1 MRYGET
7 ALIAECS
14 AVAAAQPGERNARL
28 NRAAFALGQ
37 LAAAGQIDATAAAA
51 GLAAA
56 AAAAGLG
63 DAESRSAITSGLRAG
78 SAQPRHPQPRAVHSD
93 ATARHPQPRHPQ
105 PRHPQ
110 PRHPQPRHPQPRHPQ
125 PQPQPQQTDAWI
137 ATAEPALRAAQ
148 AALWG
153 PAGAAALSYARLRG
167 LADDTLRAWGCGAGT
182 AAGRQ
187 TLCWGVWT
195 VDGRLTAV
203 RHRHLGGPLRYVS
216 APGSRLAGHL
226 AGSHLLW
233 AERTAPLRTLL
244 VQEGELNAMSCW
256 QAGHP
261 AGLDVV
267 SLGSEGATLPSW
279 LRTLAGRYGAVM
291 TWLDKPERSAAALDA
306 LGAPGLA
313 LHSVTPDGK
322 VDANDLL
329 RAGQLGRRLWDA
341 RHLLA
346 QRQGGD
352 AVRRLCW
359 QYWDVADTLDD
370 TVRAA
375 VRAAALAAGDTLW

>member
-105 PRHPQ
+105 P
-110 PRHPQPRHPQPRHPQ
+110 Q
-125 PQPQPQQTDAWI
+125 PQPEQTDAWI
-137 ATAEPALRAAQ
+137 AAAEPALRAAQ
-148 AALWG
+148 ASLWG
-153 PAGAAALSYARLRG
+153 PAGAASLSYARTRG
-167 LADDTLRAWGCGAGT
+167 LADDTLRGWGCGAGT

-195 VDGRLTAV
+195 AGGRLTAV

-244 VQEGELNAMSCW
+244 VCEGELNAMSCW

-352 AVRRLCW
+352 AIRRLCW

>member
-1 MRYGET
+1 MRAYAST
-7 ALIAECS
+7 ALAAECS

-28 NRAAFALGQ
+28 NRAAYALGQ
-37 LAAAGQIDATAAAA
+37 LAAAGELDATAAAA

-63 DAESRSAITSGLRAG
+63 DAEIRSAITSGMRAG
-78 SAQPRHPQPRAVHSD
+78 AAQPRAAHSD
-93 ATARHPQPRHPQ
+93 ATARHRHPQ
-105 PRHPQ
+105 PRAAQPRAAQPPPQ
-110 PRHPQPRHPQPRHPQ
+110 PE
-125 PQPQPQQTDAWI
+125 QTDAWV

-153 PAGAAALSYARLRG
+153 PVGAAALSYARTRG

-187 TLCWGVWT
+187 TLCWGIWAT
-195 VDGRLTAV
+195 DGRLTAV
-203 RHRHLGGPLRYVS
+203 RHRHLAGTLRYVS
-216 APGSRLAGHL
+216 TPGSRLAGHL

-244 VQEGELNAMSCW
+244 VCEGELNGMSCW

-267 SLGSEGATLPSW
+267 SLGSEGGTVPSW
-279 LRTLAGRYGAVM
+279 LRTLAGRYGAVLA
-291 TWLDKPERSAAALDA
+291 WLDKPERSAAALDA
-306 LGAPGLA
+306 LGGTPGLA
-313 LHSVTPDGK
+313 LHSQTPDGK

-352 AVRRLCW
+352 AIRRLCW
-359 QYWDVADTLDD
+359 QCWDVAGTLDD

-375 VRAAALAAGDTLW
+375 VRAAALAAAVTLW

>member
-1 MRYGET
+1 MRAYAAT
-7 ALIAECS
+7 ALAAECS

-28 NRAAFALGQ
+28 NRAAYALGQ
-37 LAAAGQIDATAAAA
+37 LAAAGELAATAAAA

-63 DAESRSAITSGLRAG
+63 DAEIRAAITSGMRAG
-78 SAQPRHPQPRAVHSD
+78 SAQPRAAQPRHPQPRA
-93 ATARHPQPRHPQ
+93 AQPRAAQPQPRAAQPTPHPE
-105 PRHPQ
+105 
-110 PRHPQPRHPQPRHPQ
+110 
-125 PQPQPQQTDAWI
+125 QTDAWV

-153 PAGAAALSYARLRG
+153 PVGAAAVAYARLRG

-182 AAGRQ
+182 AAGRR
-187 TLCWGVWT
+187 TLCWGVWAT
-195 VDGRLTAV
+195 DGRLTAI
-203 RHRHLGGPLRYVS
+203 RHRHLGGPMRYVS

-244 VQEGELNAMSCW
+244 VAEGELNSMSCW

-267 SLGSEGATLPSW
+267 SIGSEGATLPSW
-279 LRTLAGRYGAVM
+279 LTTLAGRYGAVM
-291 TWLDKPERSAAALDA
+291 TWLDKPERSAAALAA

-313 LHSVTPDGK
+313 LHSQTPDGNK

-329 RAGQLGRRLWDA
+329 LAGQLGRRLWDA

-375 VRAAALAAGDTLW
+375 VRAAVLAAGDTLW

>member
-7 ALIAECS
+7 ALMAECS
-14 AVAAAQPGERNARL
+14 AVANAQLGERNARL
-28 NRAAFALGQ
+28 NRAAYALGQ
-37 LAAAGQIDATAAAA
+37 LAAAGELDATAAAA

-63 DAESRSAITSGLRAG
+63 DAEIRAAITSGMRAG
-78 SAQPRHPQPRAVHSD
+78 SAQPRAAQPRAAAD
-93 ATARHPQPRHPQ
+93 ATARHRHPQPTAQPRHPQ
-105 PRHPQ
+105 PTAQ
-110 PRHPQPRHPQPRHPQ
+110 PEQS
-125 PQPQPQQTDAWI
+125 DVWI
-137 ATAEPALRAAQ
+137 STAEPALRAAQ

-153 PAGAAALSYARLRG
+153 PVGAAALSYARLRG

-195 VDGRLTAV
+195 AGGRLTAI
-203 RHRHLGGPLRYVS
+203 RHRHLGGPMRYVS

-226 AGSHLLW
+226 AGSQLLW
-233 AERTAPLRTLL
+233 ADRTAPLRTLL
-244 VQEGELNAMSCW
+244 VCEGELNAMSCW

-267 SLGSEGATLPSW
+267 SLGSEGGTVPSW

-291 TWLDKPERSAAALDA
+291 TWLDKPERSAAALAA
-306 LGAPGLA
+306 LGGTPGLA

-322 VDANDLL
+322 VDANKLL
-329 RAGQLGRRLWDA
+329 LAGQLGRRLWDG

-359 QYWDVADTLDD
+359 QYWDVAGTLPD

>member
-1 MRYGET
+1 MKYGET
-7 ALIAECS
+7 ALMAECS
-14 AVAAAQPGERNARL
+14 AVANAQPGERNARL
-28 NRAAFALGQ
+28 NRAAYALGQ
-37 LAAAGQIDATAAAA
+37 LAAAGELDATAAAA

-63 DAESRSAITSGLRAG
+63 DAEIRSAITSGLRAG
-78 SAQPRHPQPRAVHSD
+78 AAQPRAAQPRAAQPRAAADATARHRHPQPTAQPRHPQPTAQPEQSD
-93 ATARHPQPRHPQ
+93 V
-105 PRHPQ
+105 
-110 PRHPQPRHPQPRHPQ
+110 
-125 PQPQPQQTDAWI
+125 WI
-137 ATAEPALRAAQ
+137 STAEPALRAAQ

-153 PAGAAALSYARLRG
+153 PVGAAALSYARLRG

-195 VDGRLTAV
+195 AGGRLTAI
-203 RHRHLGGPLRYVS
+203 RHRHLGGPMRYVS

-226 AGSHLLW
+226 AGSQLLW
-233 AERTAPLRTLL
+233 ADRTAPLRTLL
-244 VQEGELNAMSCW
+244 VCEGELNAMSCW

-267 SLGSEGATLPSW
+267 SLGSEGGTVPSW

-291 TWLDKPERSAAALDA
+291 TWLDKPERSAAALAA
-306 LGAPGLA
+306 LGGTPGLA

-322 VDANDLL
+322 VDANNLL
-329 RAGQLGRRLWDA
+329 LAGQLGRRLWDA

-359 QYWDVADTLDD
+359 QYWDVAGTLPD

-375 VRAAALAAGDTLW
+375 VLAAALADGDTLW

>member
-7 ALIAECS
+7 ALMAECS

-28 NRAAFALGQ
+28 NRAAYALGQ

-56 AAAAGLG
+56 AQAAGLG
-63 DAESRSAITSGLRAG
+63 DAEIRSAITSGLRAG
-78 SAQPRHPQPRAVHSD
+78 AAQPRAAQPRVVHSD
-93 ATARHPQPRHPQ
+93 ATARHRHPQ
-105 PRHPQ
+105 PRAAQPQHPQ
-110 PRHPQPRHPQPRHPQ
+110 PTAQLE
-125 PQPQPQQTDAWI
+125 QTDAWI

-153 PAGAAALSYARLRG
+153 PVGATLSYARLRG

-187 TLCWGVWT
+187 TLCWGIWAT
-195 VDGRLTAV
+195 DGRLTAV
-203 RHRHLGGPLRYVS
+203 RHRHLAGTLRYVS
-216 APGSRLAGHL
+216 TPGSRLAGHL

-233 AERTAPLRTLL
+233 ADRTARLRTLL
-244 VQEGELNAMSCW
+244 VCEGELNAMSCW

-267 SLGSEGATLPSW
+267 SLGSEGGTVPSW
-279 LRTLAGRYGAVM
+279 LRTLAGRYGAVLA
-291 TWLDKPERSAAALDA
+291 WLDKPERSAAALNA

-313 LHSVTPDGK
+313 LHSQTPDGK
-322 VDANDLL
+322 VDANNLL
-329 RAGQLGRRLWDA
+329 LAGQLGRRLWDG
-341 RHLLA
+341 RLLLA

-375 VRAAALAAGDTLW
+375 VLAAALADGDTLW

>member
-14 AVAAAQPGERNARL
+14 AVANAQPGERNARL
-28 NRAAFALGQ
+28 NRAAYALGQ
-37 LAAAGQIDATAAAA
+37 LAASGELDAAAA
-51 GLAAA
+51 TTALAAA
-56 AAAAGLG
+56 AQAAGLG
-63 DAESRSAITSGLRAG
+63 DAEIRSAITSGLRAG

-93 ATARHPQPRHPQ
+93 ATARHPQPQQPQ
-105 PRHPQ
+105 PRAA
-110 PRHPQPRHPQPRHPQ
+110 QPRHPQ
-125 PQPQPQQTDAWI
+125 PQLELEQSDAWI
-137 ATAEPALRAAQ
+137 AAAEPALRAAQ
-148 AALWG
+148 ASLWG
-153 PAGAAALSYARLRG
+153 PAGAASLSYARTRG

-195 VDGRLTAV
+195 AGGRLTAV

-244 VQEGELNAMSCW
+244 VCEGELNAMSCW

-329 RAGQLGRRLWDA
+329 RAGQLGRRLWAA

-346 QRQGGD
+346 QRQGGV

>member
-1 MRYGET
+1 MKYGET
-7 ALIAECS
+7 ALMAECS
-14 AVAAAQPGERNARL
+14 AVANAQPGERNARL
-28 NRAAFALGQ
+28 NRAAYALGQ
-37 LAAAGQIDATAAAA
+37 LAAAGELDATAAAA

-63 DAESRSAITSGLRAG
+63 DAEIRAAITSGMRAG
-78 SAQPRHPQPRAVHSD
+78 SAQPRAAQPRHPQPRAAAD
-93 ATARHPQPRHPQ
+93 ATARHRHPQ
-105 PRHPQ
+105 PRAAQ
-110 PRHPQPRHPQPRHPQ
+110 PRAAQ
-125 PQPQPQQTDAWI
+125 PQPQPEQTDAWV
-137 ATAEPALRAAQ
+137 AAAEPALRAAQ

-153 PAGAAALSYARLRG
+153 PVGAPALSYARTRG
-167 LADDTLRAWGCGAGT
+167 LADDTLRAWGCGAGS

-195 VDGRLTAV
+195 AGGRLTAI
-203 RHRHLGGPLRYVS
+203 RHRHLGGPMRYVS

-226 AGSHLLW
+226 AGSQLLW
-233 AERTAPLRTLL
+233 ADRTAPLRTLL
-244 VQEGELNAMSCW
+244 VCEGELNAMSCW

-267 SLGSEGATLPSW
+267 SLGSEGGTVPSW

-291 TWLDKPERSAAALDA
+291 TWLDKPARAAAALDA

-313 LHSVTPDGK
+313 LHSQTPDGNK

-329 RAGQLGRRLWDA
+329 LAGQLGRRLWDA

-359 QYWDVADTLDD
+359 QYWDVAGTLPD

-375 VRAAALAAGDTLW
+375 VLAAALADGDTLW